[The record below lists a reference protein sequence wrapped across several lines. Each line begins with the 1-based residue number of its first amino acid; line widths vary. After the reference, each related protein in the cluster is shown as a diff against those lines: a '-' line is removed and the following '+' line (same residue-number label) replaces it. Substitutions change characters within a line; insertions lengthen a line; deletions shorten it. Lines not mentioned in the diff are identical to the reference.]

1 MGKHYLYAVDV
12 KREAVFYERL
22 HIAIPDSIH
31 ESDHEAYI
39 EQAVEAMG
47 EDGVC
52 DEKMHDDSDYGD
64 IQLVDFDALNGK
76 WSLHDAYKTAMSE
89 DGKDIQYVNHVMV
102 EE

>member
-12 KREAVFYERL
+12 KREAVFYERF
-22 HIAIPDSIH
+22 HIAIPDTVH

-47 EDGVC
+47 EDGRC
-52 DEKMHDDSDYGD
+52 DEKEHDDSDYGD
-64 IQLVDFDALNGK
+64 IQLVDFDALKGK
-76 WSLHDAYKTAMSE
+76 WSLHDANTTAKSE
-89 DGKDIQYVNHVMV
+89 DGESFEYVSHVMV